1 LKIHKRAACAT
12 FIIIKIMLKKIFFI
26 IAVFTFVSIG
36 AEIKIEKFAAGLME
50 TYNKAF
56 IMFSEGKVKEMVIFL
71 EKEMLPPFP
80 FDYEPIPE
88 PFQPSIKLPD
98 ICQKS
103 LPENID
109 DSVKKSYKI
118 LQEKAEKARKRY
130 EKQVAEKKQKNIA
143 AFQENFPAGFKT
155 GFYFYELLG
164 RGYMNI
170 NPAVKGHVN
179 TDMAVEAYNT
189 FRYSETYMPLDG
201 FINKTEAAKLLA
213 ANHYFNLAW
222 AATTLNRDVDA
233 GRYCNYALTFCPT
246 NNPTYADLSVILSLS
261 AEKDGDFKSA
271 ADIYGKLYKMN
282 FFRTGMDYI
291 RYAKMLFRLGKERK
305 AFKILDDGLI
315 MTSVN
320 SEDMKNDIVFNSML
334 ERITLATDEEI
345 YSFYQT
351 LGDMIEIVKLKA
363 GMEESVAY
371 IIKERNL
378 LTKIFYFLTNEKD
391 LKRIRER
398 IKLQIDN

>member
-1 LKIHKRAACAT
+1 
-12 FIIIKIMLKKIFFI
+12 MLKKIIFI

-36 AEIKIEKFAAGLME
+36 AEIKIEKSAAGLME
-50 TYNKAF
+50 TYNKAS

-71 EKEMLPPFP
+71 EKEMRYPFP
-80 FDYEPIPE
+80 FDYEPMPE

-98 ICQKS
+98 ICQKP

-130 EKQVAEKKQKNIA
+130 EKQVAKEKQEYITAFRNI
-143 AFQENFPAGFKT
+143 FPAGFKA
-155 GFYFYELLG
+155 GFYFYQLLG

-179 TDMAVEAYNT
+179 TDMAAEAYNT
-189 FRYSETYMPLDG
+189 FRYSEAYMPHEG
-201 FINKTEAAKLLA
+201 YTNKTTAAKLLGA
-213 ANHYFNLAW
+213 KHYFNIAW
-222 AATTLNRDVDA
+222 ACTTLNRDVDA
-233 GRYCNYALTFCPT
+233 DKYCNYALTFCPT
-246 NNPTYADLSVILSLS
+246 NDQTYAELSVILSLS
-261 AEKDGDFKSA
+261 AEKAGDFKA
-271 ADIYGKLYKMN
+271 AAEIYKKLYERY
-282 FFRTGMDYI
+282 FFKSGMDYI

-315 MTSVN
+315 MTSVD
-320 SEDMKNDIVFNSML
+320 SEDMKNDIVFNFML

-345 YSFYQT
+345 FTFYQT
-351 LGDMIEIVKLKA
+351 LGDMLEIIKLKA

-378 LTKIFYFLTNEKD
+378 LTKIFYFLTNEED

-398 IKLQIDN
+398 IKSQIEN